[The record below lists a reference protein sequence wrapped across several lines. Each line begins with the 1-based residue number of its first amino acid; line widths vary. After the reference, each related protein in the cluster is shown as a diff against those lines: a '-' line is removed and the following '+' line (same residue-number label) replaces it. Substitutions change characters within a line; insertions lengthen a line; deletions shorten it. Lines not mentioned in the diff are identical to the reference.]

1 MESLNKSLPASNDTP
16 TTKKFLAVQGATS
29 GTEANA
35 NNMSGLEK
43 SSRSQLSSPSQ
54 NYYSDDDFDLYPH
67 PPRGKRL
74 APVGAASN
82 EDEISNVMAAYS
94 NDGQFNLENSTSDNN
109 QLEERLKQMEE
120 DQEELNNS
128 LMSLTSHF
136 AKVQLRLQQVVG
148 AAPENREDL
157 LKELEQFA
165 FRGIP
170 NLSSPRI
177 PEQHQVQPQL
187 QSDCK
192 EAQGDFCETLQAA
205 KEDKQGSGS
214 DETDALLESQRKRQT
229 ELIHQLKGQ
238 LEELESYAYESGEG
252 SMPSNVL
259 LERQRVVMEQLKA
272 RLNLNVDNIDKLTED
287 ELKAQVDSAVGQIVN
302 PLKMKSQ
309 LVDQLQT
316 QITDLEMFI
325 DFLQGEASTILP
337 GECNGCG
344 CSKHNSP
351 TKSPLNG
358 SSCSKD
364 QGRHKGHHH
373 HKHVPRYRMR
383 TASEQDEIRKQTT
396 SILEKTLAVLQLT
409 ALAQFG
415 CGSENFHKNSLK
427 QTKKGNHYG
436 DLRAR
441 LELAVDHILEACSRV
456 ECLTD
461 TDCTTT
467 ASNTSLA
474 ASEESSSSHSQ
485 PEFLMNSPLVTTIV
499 RRELAVAIR
508 DLMQHGMVS
517 AGGRS
522 SIIPFM
528 GCMSSKAGQNRASA
542 SATTS
547 GTLIHAWDVIMK
559 YYRMKGGPEFN
570 AAPARKLSMS
580 FGLDL
585 SGTAAN
591 NRQALLGVINQVLL
605 THEPYKRSQDAMFKA
620 FICAGLNKRKL
631 IPWLKLILRNQTIM
645 ETFYTNWSYVAKTG
659 FDDAFRAIERLS
671 MYVFDLPV
679 DVAIKQ
685 FKDMNEAF

>member
-1 MESLNKSLPASNDTP
+1 MESLRKSLPASNDTP

-148 AAPENREDL
+148 VAPENREDL

-272 RLNLNVDNIDKLTED
+272 RLNLNVDNIGKLSED

-325 DFLQGEASTILP
+325 EFLQGEASTMVP

-351 TKSPLNG
+351 TKSPTSTKDS
-358 SSCSKD
+358 SSCGGKN
-364 QGRHKGHHH
+364 GKHNH
-373 HKHVPRYRMR
+373 HVPRYKMR
-383 TASEQDEIRKQTT
+383 TAAEQEEIRKKTT
-396 SILEKTLAVLQLT
+396 SILEKTIAVLQLT

-415 CGSENFHKNSLK
+415 CGSEHFHKNSLK
-427 QTKKGNHYG
+427 QTHKGNHYG

-441 LELAVDHILEACSRV
+441 LEMAVDHILEACSRI

-467 ASNTSLA
+467 SN
-474 ASEESSSSHSQ
+474 SSSIASD
-485 PEFLMNSPLVTTIV
+485 EM
-499 RRELAVAIR
+499 VA
-508 DLMQHGMVS
+508 S
-517 AGGRS
+517 T
-522 SIIPFM
+522 
-528 GCMSSKAGQNRASA
+528 
-542 SATTS
+542 SATATS
-547 GTLIHAWDVIMK
+547 
-559 YYRMKGGPEFN
+559 
-570 AAPARKLSMS
+570 
-580 FGLDL
+580 
-585 SGTAAN
+585 
-591 NRQALLGVINQVLL
+591 
-605 THEPYKRSQDAMFKA
+605 
-620 FICAGLNKRKL
+620 
-631 IPWLKLILRNQTIM
+631 
-645 ETFYTNWSYVAKTG
+645 
-659 FDDAFRAIERLS
+659 
-671 MYVFDLPV
+671 
-679 DVAIKQ
+679 
-685 FKDMNEAF
+685 